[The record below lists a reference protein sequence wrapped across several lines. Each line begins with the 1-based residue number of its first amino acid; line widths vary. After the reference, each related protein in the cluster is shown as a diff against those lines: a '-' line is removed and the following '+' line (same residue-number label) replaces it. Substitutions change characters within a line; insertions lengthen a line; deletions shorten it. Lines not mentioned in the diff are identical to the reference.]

1 MTDPLY
7 LKTGNAREQHY
18 FYQNDH
24 LGTPQKLMSTTG
36 AIVWDARYEA
46 FGQAT
51 PIPLL
56 PGVQPIDNPLRFA
69 GQYHDPET
77 GWHYNW
83 HRYYAPELGRYITSD
98 PIGLEGGLNTYA
110 YVGGNPVG
118 YIDPIGLVRWRAAGW
133 AALGVVGNGFG
144 MLAGAGLLGAPEP
157 TMLTKVLGTAVLTKS
172 TIGWGLNWTNLI
184 LAFTEDEADY
194 DQPSS
199 AGRFIAYH
207 YDPCN
212 SDLQRF
218 ADVAELGL
226 DFASGRAIIGHMPR
240 SSGYLWQPVGYPAL
254 NSNQVL
260 PLAAT
265 YADTLSPSVKLASDG
280 MQAAQ
285 SIQYGADAYSVNSNS
300 GCGCSK

>member
-83 HRYYAPELGRYITSD
+83 HRYYSPELGRYITSD

-110 YVGGNPVG
+110 YVGGNPVNMVDPMG
-118 YIDPIGLVRWRAAGW
+118 LQHRCPKSPPVNDPRWLNYNKVKGPSWAFHCNFDTYIEDTAQRLNSWCDLHGEQKDIYLYECIQKNPYHSDYPVLECVYDEKGQLVDDSHLYAACGGSHNDYSGSSTDH
-133 AALGVVGNGFG
+133 ALFDRGG
-144 MLAGAGLLGAPEP
+144 
-157 TMLTKVLGTAVLTKS
+157 
-172 TIGWGLNWTNLI
+172 
-184 LAFTEDEADY
+184 
-194 DQPSS
+194 
-199 AGRFIAYH
+199 
-207 YDPCN
+207 PCN
-212 SDLQRF
+212 LSEWSCAVGWEAWKTSRQHSTDRRREKC
-218 ADVAELGL
+218 AL
-226 DFASGRAIIGHMPR
+226 DPNCRR
-240 SSGYLWQPVGYPAL
+240 NLRPAY
-254 NSNQVL
+254 NE
-260 PLAAT
+260 PLT
-265 YADTLSPSVKLASDG
+265 FPN
-280 MQAAQ
+280 
-285 SIQYGADAYSVNSNS
+285 I
-300 GCGCSK
+300 